1 MHILNISNYNSQ
13 VCISIVSHGHGS
25 MVGLLVERL
34 LAFAEVGQIIVTLN
48 VYESISIPNDRRV
61 LLISNQIPKGFGENH
76 NTAFSK
82 CHMNYFCP
90 LNPDIEFIEN
100 PFPILLPIL
109 INNDAA
115 LVAPRIIAPDGS
127 TEDSWRYFPT
137 FLSLLK
143 KLFFN
148 NEGRIHEYISAE
160 RNYTEWVAGMFMLFQ
175 ANIFNILGGFDCRFF
190 LYYEDVDICARIWKS
205 NNKILVCPTVSV
217 IHDARRDSRKKI
229 KHLYWHICSLI
240 LYLIK
245 YRGGAKSII
254 HSD

>member
-1 MHILNISNYNSQ
+1 MYTVNISKYNSQ
-13 VCISIVSHGHGS
+13 VCISIVSHGHGP

-34 LAFAEVGQIIVTLN
+34 LNFAEVGQIIVTLN
-48 VYESISIPNDRRV
+48 IFESINIPDDSRV
-61 LLISNQIPKGFGENH
+61 LLIKNQTPKGFGDNH

-109 INNDAA
+109 TNNDVA
-115 LVAPRIIAPDGS
+115 LVAPRIIAPNGT

-137 FLSLLK
+137 LRSLLK

-148 NEGRIHEYISAE
+148 DQGRIPEYSSAE
-160 RNYTEWVAGMFMLFQ
+160 KNHIEWVAGMFMLFQ
-175 ANIFNILGGFDCRFF
+175 ANIFNLLGGFDCRFF

-205 NNKILVCPTVSV
+205 NKKILVCSTVSV
-217 IHDARRDSRKKI
+217 IHDARRDSRKKL
-229 KHLYWHICSLI
+229 KHLYWHFCSLTR
-240 LYLIK
+240 YLIK
-245 YRGGAKSII
+245 YNGGAKSNM
-254 HSD
+254 HFD